1 MNVPSSV
8 YIKTFN
14 TREVGWYGG
23 TCSMF
28 SQQLDRLDMPFPCG
42 PMHRRPSTIVLP
54 FHVGPGLQQQLD
66 RLDMPCPCGAMHPR
80 PSIIVLRFHVG
91 PGLQQQLDLRD
102 TPSPGGAKIPRASI
116 TF

>member
-28 SQQLDRLDMPFPCG
+28 SQQLDRLDMPSPCG
-42 PMHRRPSTIVLP
+42 PMHRRPSTIVLR

-66 RLDMPCPCGAMHPR
+66 RLDMPSPDGKIDLRA
-80 PSIIVLRFHVG
+80 SIVDLRFHLG
-91 PGLQQQLDLRD
+91 PGLQQQLDRLD
-102 TPSPGGAKIPRASI
+102 MPSPDRESGVHGKS
-116 TF
+116 